1 MPHTMK
7 AVTLDRYGDPDVLTL
22 AEIPRPA
29 PGPREALLRVQAAA
43 LNPVDYKTRAGGSL
57 ASQYKNF
64 PVVLGWDVAGVVEEL
79 GPGAS
84 GLAVGDPVYGMI
96 RFPEEGRAY
105 AEYATTPVDHVAAK
119 PESLSP
125 VEAAA
130 VPLAALTAWQAL
142 FEGLDLQPGQ
152 TLLVHAAAGGVGHF
166 AVQLAKWKGARVIGT
181 ASAGNA
187 DFVRGLGADEVID
200 YKATPFEK
208 AVQGVDAVLDSLG
221 RDVQERSYAVL
232 RPGGRLITIVGA
244 LPVPQAA
251 EERGITGRR
260 IVVYPSALQLR
271 EIAGLFDAGKL
282 RVEVSRTYSLSEAP
296 AAHRQ
301 LESGHT
307 RGKIVFDL
315 GLEGRT

>member
-1 MPHTMK
+1 MSHTMK
-7 AVTLDRYGDPDVLTL
+7 AATLDRYGDPDVLTL

-29 PGPREALLRVQAAA
+29 PGPGEALLRVQAAG
-43 LNPVDYKTRAGGSL
+43 LNPVDFKTRAGGSL

-96 RFPEEGRAY
+96 RFPEEGRGY
-105 AEYATTPVDHVAAK
+105 AEYATTPVEHVAAK
-119 PESLSP
+119 PTSLSA

-142 FEGLDLQPGQ
+142 FEGLDLQAGE
-152 TLLVHAAAGGVGHF
+152 TILVHAAAGGVGHF

-187 DFVRGLGADEVID
+187 DFVRGLGANEVID
-200 YKATPFEK
+200 YKATPFEE
-208 AVQGVDAVLDSLG
+208 AVQGIDAVLDSLG
-221 RDVQERSYAVL
+221 RDVQERSYSVL
-232 RPGGRLITIVGA
+232 RPGGRLVTIVGL

-251 EERGITGRR
+251 QDHGITGRR
-260 IVVYPSALQLR
+260 ILVYPSAPQLR
-271 EIAGLFDAGKL
+271 EIAGLIDDGKL
-282 RVEVSRTYSLSEAP
+282 KVEVSGTYSLAEAP

-307 RGKIVFDL
+307 RGKIVFDVA
-315 GLEGRT
+315 G